1 MFFTPYCVD
10 NERLALEAEHLAES
24 RSALRASF
32 GLPDE
37 SIPVVLMCG
46 RLIAK
51 KQPLLLLEAFRRVR
65 QQKKCALMFVGSGE
79 LEPSIRKAVAS
90 AEIPDVVV
98 AGFLNRTQISRA
110 YAAADLFVLPSGF
123 HETWGIVVNEAM
135 NFGLP
140 IIVTDRVGCGRD
152 LVQAG
157 RNGFVVSAQDPAPL
171 AQAISQLVDR
181 PALRRQFGAAS
192 REIVQ
197 EWNYDRAAAGVIAA
211 TARAVGDRRWGQ
223 ASRIEALNR

>member
-1 MFFTPYCVD
+1 
-10 NERLALEAEHLAES
+10 
-24 RSALRASF
+24 
-32 GLPDE
+32 
-37 SIPVVLMCG
+37 
-46 RLIAK
+46 
-51 KQPLLLLEAFRRVR
+51 
-65 QQKKCALMFVGSGE
+65 
-79 LEPSIRKAVAS
+79 
-90 AEIPDVVV
+90 
-98 AGFLNRTQISRA
+98 
-110 YAAADLFVLPSGF
+110 
-123 HETWGIVVNEAM
+123 
-135 NFGLP
+135 
-140 IIVTDRVGCGRD
+140 VTDRVGCGRD